1 MEERSATT
9 NVTRMTGSVLNTL
22 GTCTLLVGEKSVG
35 PPSTQKARAIF
46 AFLALHRRTDV
57 SRERLLELFWPDA
70 DPDRGRDNLR
80 TALWSIRRCLKSAG
94 VDPDEFISANKSIVR
109 WRADTSVDAEE
120 FELLAAGSSADIGRA
135 MSVYKGDFLEGDY
148 EDWTVAE
155 RERLAASFEAV
166 LGKSLEILPDAHVA
180 QQLLARNPYVEEAYA
195 TLIEAELRAGRR
207 MAAVAHLERCR
218 SAFREMGTSPSE
230 AFEKKFGTVGL
241 AVNAP
246 PAQFQM
252 PFVGRE
258 GELAAIERAIDATGR
273 SRGWLALVHGEA
285 GIGKSTLFATA
296 AQLASARSVRVLD
309 IRCGEGES
317 RMFGPWPAVIEA
329 VTGSDFAA
337 LTEAGGA
344 SVSEGCAD
352 AMAASLT
359 KPSLIL
365 VDDAH
370 ALRGEA
376 LAVLK
381 AVVVALS
388 GRHVCI
394 IGARPEGVLALRAL
408 FEDVGFEELTLGPL
422 DRNDLESTFGLLT
435 GEPKSPFFNAL
446 FERTGGHPLF
456 LSAML
461 SMIASSGLV
470 KREGYRWRFASDA
483 ATSLGMPA
491 PLRRFI
497 ETRMHGCGE
506 DACAVACALALE
518 PEATTDNVIEALAM
532 PDERALDAL
541 DVLLSHGLIVEPTSG
556 PQFAFSH
563 DVIREVAATLLNAGR
578 RERLHRAFA
587 DQLQRVQARDRS
599 LRLARHLLAAGQ
611 PLEAGAAY
619 HDAVL
624 EAIEWSAFGDVVS
637 RAVEGVAAVERLDR
651 TPARDAMLALL
662 KRAESGGLAFGGDPT
677 RAIAPADEA
686 IVYARA
692 SGDRHVLTRTLLA
705 RAFAAGE
712 AGEIPIQLG
721 DASEAVEIA
730 REFGEDVLLAK
741 ALVQRSTASVLLDVA
756 EDAPAALSEA
766 ADIAVRHDE
775 WGLAGTAL
783 GELVKAHIVVGRF
796 AAALEVS
803 NRELDAA
810 RRSDPS
816 VLATAHHYRASLWY
830 VVDRFE
836 EALRELAVAA
846 SIMASSAGTPERWG
860 RGGIT
865 APTMLYAVNYQR
877 GLVEARCRRW
887 GAAIECVDAI
897 REGAPRVIASRRY
910 ECAYRLLAIDA
921 LLGRGGPG
929 DLVAAEELAAPLPAD
944 VDSRGIVGWSDS
956 PALARARIAVY
967 RNKEDTADLLRHALA
982 SLRRAVVPGPLDVD
996 RWFSV
1001 LAETAERA
1009 KCHDVANEAKQLT
1022 ERYLRARR
1030 AAAGSLWGGV

>member
-9 NVTRMTGSVLNTL
+9 NVVRMAGSVLNTL
-22 GTCTLLVGEKSVG
+22 GTCSLQVGETRVG

-70 DPDRGRDNLR
+70 DPDRGRDSLR

-109 WRADTSVDAEE
+109 WRADTSVDAED
-120 FELLAAGSSADIGRA
+120 FEQLAAGSSDDIGRA

-166 LGKSLEILPDAHVA
+166 LSKSLEILPDAQVA

-218 SAFREMGTSPSE
+218 SAFREMGASPSE
-230 AFEKKFGTVGL
+230 SFEKKFGTVGL

-258 GELAAIERAIDATGR
+258 QELAAIASAIDATGR
-273 SRGWLALVHGEA
+273 SNGWLALVNGEA
-285 GIGKSTLFATA
+285 GIGKSTLFAAA
-296 AQLASARSVRVLD
+296 AQIASARGVRVLD
-309 IRCGEGES
+309 VRCGEGES
-317 RMFGPWPAVIEA
+317 RMFGPWPAVVEA

-344 SVSEGCAD
+344 TVPEACAD
-352 AMAASLT
+352 AMAAALT
-359 KPSLIL
+359 TPSLIL
-365 VDDAH
+365 ADDAH

-381 AVVVALS
+381 AVVFALAD
-388 GRHVCI
+388 RHVCI
-394 IGARPEGVLALRAL
+394 IGARPEGTLALRAL
-408 FEDVGFEELTLGPL
+408 FEDVGFDELTLGPL
-422 DRNDLESTFGLLT
+422 DRKSLESSFVLLT
-435 GEPKSPFFNAL
+435 GEPKSVVFNAL
-446 FERTGGHPLF
+446 YERTGGHPLF

-470 KREGYRWRFASDA
+470 KREGYRWRFASDV

-497 ETRMHGCGE
+497 ETRMHACGE

-532 PDERALDAL
+532 ADERVLDAL
-541 DVLLSHGLIVEPTSG
+541 DVLLSHGLIVEPPSG
-556 PQFAFSH
+556 PQFAFAH
-563 DVIREVAATLLNAGR
+563 DVIGEVAATLLNAGR

-599 LRLARHLLAAGQ
+599 LRLARHLRAAGR
-611 PLEAGAAY
+611 PLEAGASY

-624 EAIEWSAFGDVVS
+624 EAIEWSAFGDAVS
-637 RAVEGVAAVERLDR
+637 RAAEGVATLERLDR

-662 KRAESGGLAFGGDPT
+662 KRAESGGLALGGDPT

-712 AGEIPIQLG
+712 AGEITIQLN

-730 REFGEDVLLAK
+730 RYLEEDVLLAK
-741 ALVQRSTASVLLDVA
+741 ALVQRSTASVLLGVA
-756 EDAPAALSEA
+756 EDAPAALGEA

-775 WGLAGTAL
+775 WGLAETAL
-783 GELVKAHIVVGRF
+783 GELLKAHIVAGRF
-796 AAALEVS
+796 ADALEAS
-803 NRELDAA
+803 NRGLDAA

-816 VLATAHHYRASLWY
+816 VLATAHHFRASLWY
-830 VVDRFE
+830 IVDRFE
-836 EALRELAVAA
+836 DALSELAAA
-846 SIMASSAGTPERWG
+846 AFVMSSSAGTPERWG
-860 RGGIT
+860 RGGIM
-865 APTMLYAVNYQR
+865 APTMLYAIHYLR
-877 GLVEARCRRW
+877 GLIETRRHRW
-887 GAAIECVDAI
+887 GAAIECVAAI

-929 DLVAAEELAAPLPAD
+929 DLSTVENLAASLPAD

-956 PALARARIAVY
+956 PALARARIAVSGS
-967 RNKEDTADLLRHALA
+967 RQDPTELLNQALA
-982 SLRRAVVPGPLDVD
+982 SLRIAATPGPLDVD
-996 RWFSV
+996 RWFAI

-1009 KCHDVANEAKQLT
+1009 RCREVANEAKQLS
-1022 ERYLRARR
+1022 ERYLKARR
-1030 AAAGSLWGGV
+1030 AAAGSLWGG